1 MRTHLT
7 RWMAVCGL
15 VVGAMAAPVVQ
26 AQSTGEAKPVAIITF
41 AGYDELMKDLNFIG
55 ELGDQKGASDM
66 VEQFVQLF
74 TQGKG
79 LAGLDKTKPIGA
91 IIQTDGISPSGALC
105 VPVSD
110 VNALLDV
117 TKGMGVTATDIGDGV
132 SQIKTPQGMGAFL
145 KKSDGWALLSLDPAW
160 LKSIPADPGAEF
172 TALVK
177 EYDIAT
183 RIKVKNLP
191 EAQREQAIE
200 ALSRGAQ
207 QGLAKKSD
215 ESDAEFAKRREAV
228 EAQIAQ
234 TREFISDLDEVTVG
248 LKIDGEKSNALLD
261 FVYTALPGTK
271 LAKQLEVNSK
281 VTTKFAGF
289 SKPEAAMNLSF
300 ASEANSVDQS
310 QVQQMVETIRTSVTK
325 EIEKTSK
332 IKDDA
337 SKAKA
342 KEALNDFLAAVQAT
356 VEGGVTDGGA
366 SLELGDNSMS
376 FVAGAYVAD
385 SQKVLDGLKKYA
397 EVKTVDMPKVELDAE
412 TAADV
417 KFHNVTYKIP
427 SDAGDKAKKLLSE
440 NGEMIVGVG
449 KDAVYF
455 AIGSDPVAAVK
466 QAIEASAKSPKKEI
480 MPFELT
486 VGLTQALEFAKSV
499 ADEDKKPMIENL
511 QAVVSKAGSDA
522 DHVRLSGEPVKN
534 GVRTRLLLEE
544 GVLKAIGTAANQARM
559 QGAGAPRGF

>member
-15 VVGAMAAPVVQ
+15 VVGAMAAPVAQ

-66 VEQFVQLF
+66 IEQFVQMF

-117 TKGMGVTATDIGDGV
+117 TKGLGVTATDIGDGV
-132 SQIKTPQGMGAFL
+132 SQIKTAQGMGAFL

-177 EYDIAT
+177 EYDIAA
-183 RIKVKNLP
+183 RVKVKNLP

-215 ESDAEFAKRREAV
+215 ESDADFAKRREAV

-281 VTTKFAGF
+281 VSTKFAGF

-300 ASEANSVDQS
+300 ASEANSVDPS
-310 QVQQMVETIRTSVTK
+310 QVKQMVETIRTSVTK

-366 SLELGDNSMS
+366 SLELGDNSLS

-397 EVKTVDMPKVELDAE
+397 EVKTVDMPKLELDAE

-417 KFHNVTYKIP
+417 KFHNVTYKI
-427 SDAGDKAKKLLSE
+427 DADNEKAQKLLTE

-449 KDAVYF
+449 KNAVYF

-466 QAIEASAKSPKKEI
+466 KAIEASAKSPKKEI
-480 MPFELT
+480 IPFELT

-511 QAVVSKAGSDA
+511 QAAVSKAGSDA
-522 DHVRLSGEPVKN
+522 DHVRLLGEPVKN
-534 GVRTRLLLEE
+534 GVRTRLLLED

-559 QGAGAPRGF
+559 QAAGAPRGF

>member
-1 MRTHLT
+1 VRTHLT

-15 VVGAMAAPVVQ
+15 VVGAVMAPLAA

-41 AGYDELMKDLNFIG
+41 AGYDELMKDINFIG
-55 ELGDQKGASDM
+55 ELGDQKGAADM
-66 VEQFVQLF
+66 IEQFVQMF

-79 LAGLDKTKPIGA
+79 LAGLDKSKPIGA
-91 IIQTDGISPSGALC
+91 IVLTDGVMPSGALC

-110 VNALLDV
+110 VNALLDIA
-117 TKGMGVTATDIGDGV
+117 KGMGVTVSDMGDGV
-132 SQIKTPQGMGAFL
+132 SQIKVPQGAGAFM
-145 KKSDGWALLSLDPAW
+145 KKSDGWALLSLDPSW

-172 TALVK
+172 KALVK
-177 EYDIAT
+177 DYDIAA
-183 RIKVKNLP
+183 RVKVNNLP

-200 ALSRGAQ
+200 ALSQGAQ
-207 QGLAKKSD
+207 QGLVKKSD
-215 ESDAEFAKRREAV
+215 ESDAEFAKRKALV

-248 LKIDGEKSNALLD
+248 LKIDAEKSNTLLD

-271 LAKQLEVNSK
+271 LAKQLAINSK
-281 VTTKFAGF
+281 VTTNFAGF

-300 ASEANSVDQS
+300 ASEANSVDAS
-310 QVQQMVETIRTSVTK
+310 QVKQMVETIRTTVTK

-342 KEALNDFLAAVQAT
+342 KEALNDFLAAMQAT
-356 VEGGVTDGGA
+356 IEGGVTDGGA
-366 SLELGDNSMS
+366 SLEMGDNSFS
-376 FVAGAYVAD
+376 LVAGAYVVD
-385 SQKVLDGLKKYA
+385 SQKVVDGLKKYA
-397 EVKTVDMPKVELDAE
+397 EVQTVDMPKLELDAE

-427 SDAGDKAKKLLSE
+427 AGADEKAKKLLSE

-449 KDAVYF
+449 KNAVYF

-466 QAIEASAKSPKKEI
+466 KAIEASAKSPKKSI
-480 MPFELT
+480 TPFELT
-486 VGLTQALEFAKSV
+486 IGLTQALEFAKSI
-499 ADEDKKPMIENL
+499 AEEGKKPMIENL
-511 QAVVSKAGSDA
+511 QAAVKKAGSDD
-522 DHVRLSGEPVKN
+522 DHIRLLGEPVEN
-534 GVRTRLLLEE
+534 GVRTRLLLEN

-559 QGAGAPRGF
+559 QGAGATRGF

>member
-15 VVGAMAAPVVQ
+15 VVGAVMAPLAA

-41 AGYDELMKDLNFIG
+41 AGYDELMKDINFIG
-55 ELGDQKGASDM
+55 ELGDQPGAADM
-66 VEQFVQLF
+66 VEQFVQMF

-79 LAGLDKTKPIGA
+79 LAGLDKSKPIGA
-91 IIQTDGISPSGALC
+91 IVLTDGVMPSGALC

-110 VNALLDV
+110 VNALLDIA
-117 TKGMGVTATDIGDGV
+117 KGMGVTVTDMGDGV
-132 SQIKTPQGMGAFL
+132 SQVKVPQGSSAFM
-145 KKSDGWALLSLDPAW
+145 KKSDGWALLSLDPSW

-172 TALVK
+172 KALVK
-177 EYDIAT
+177 DYDIAA
-183 RIKVKNLP
+183 RVKVKNLP

-200 ALSRGAQ
+200 ALSQGAQ
-207 QGLAKKSD
+207 QGLVKKSD
-215 ESDAEFAKRREAV
+215 ESDAEFAKRKALV

-248 LKIDGEKSNALLD
+248 LKIDADKSNTLLD

-271 LAKQLEVNSK
+271 LAKQLAANSK
-281 VTTKFAGF
+281 VTTNFAGF
-289 SKPEAAMNLSF
+289 SKPDAAMNLSF
-300 ASEANSVDQS
+300 ASAANSVDQS
-310 QVQQMVETIRTSVTK
+310 QVKQMVETIRTTVTK
-325 EIEKTSK
+325 EIEKTTK

-342 KEALNDFLAAVQAT
+342 KDALNDFLAAMQAT
-356 VEGGVTDGGA
+356 IEGGVTDGGA
-366 SLELGDNSMS
+366 SLEMGDNSFS
-376 FVAGAYVAD
+376 LVAGAYVVD
-385 SQKVLDGLKKYA
+385 SQKVVDGLKKYA
-397 EVKTVDMPKVELDAE
+397 EVQTVDMPKLDLDAE

-427 SDAGDKAKKLLSE
+427 GGADEKAKKLLSE

-449 KDAVYF
+449 KNAVYF

-466 QAIEASAKSPKKEI
+466 KAIEASAKSPKKSI
-480 MPFELT
+480 TPFELT
-486 VGLTQALEFAKSV
+486 VGLTQALEFAKSI
-499 ADEDKKPMIENL
+499 AEADKKPMIENL
-511 QAVVSKAGSDA
+511 QVAVKKAGSDA
-522 DHVRLSGEPVKN
+522 DHIRLLGEPVEN
-534 GVRTRLLLEE
+534 GVRTRLLLED
-544 GVLKAIGTAANQARM
+544 GVLKAIGAAANQARM